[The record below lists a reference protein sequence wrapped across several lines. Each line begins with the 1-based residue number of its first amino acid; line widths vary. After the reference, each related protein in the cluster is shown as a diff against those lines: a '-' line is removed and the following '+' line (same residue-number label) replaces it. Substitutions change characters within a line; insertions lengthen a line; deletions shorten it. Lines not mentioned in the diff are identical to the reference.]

1 MLYPVFIVFTLVS
14 LLLVIILR
22 LKVNIVAEYL
32 RDNEDDNITVS
43 FYTLKELLK
52 YKFEVPLIDVNT
64 EGVEYRL
71 VRERGKKDTAT
82 GEKKK
87 RTGFIQFMQKVFHMW
102 TSYKNNIETVSRIM
116 CFVKKYVTF
125 DEFRLRVREGTG
137 DAAATGMVNGLL
149 WAASG
154 LVITRL
160 FKTFRTKSKKFKSD
174 VDIEPDYEMKDFN
187 VDLYCI
193 FHTRLVHII
202 LVLIYILLHGSD
214 LKDNKKKVTGGEING
229 GASY

>member
-1 MLYPVFIVFTLVS
+1 MLYPVIIAIS
-14 LLLVIILR
+14 CILLLLFLILR
-22 LKVNIVAEYL
+22 LKVNIIAEYL

-43 FYTLKELLK
+43 FFTLKELLK

-64 EGVEYRL
+64 EGVEYKL
-71 VRERGKKDTAT
+71 VRERGKKDTTT

-87 RTGFIQFMQKVFHMW
+87 RTGFIQFTQKVYHMW
-102 TSYKNNIETVSRIM
+102 TAYKKNKETVSRLM
-116 CFVKKYVTF
+116 CLIKKYVTF

-149 WAASG
+149 WAVSG
-154 LVITRL
+154 LVITKL

-202 LVLIYILLHGSD
+202 LVLIFVLLHSSD
-214 LKDNKKKVTGGEING
+214 LKDNEKKVTGGEING